1 MDNNQVGVMPLAQAI
16 AEARRRGQDLVE
28 VAPQANP
35 VVCRIIDFGKYR
47 YRQEKREKKVQRAR
61 RLKEIR
67 MTIQIEKHDF
77 ETKIR
82 HIREFLEKD
91 SKVRVTVNFR
101 GREIV
106 HMDRG
111 RELLDRITKAVAGV
125 GKVDQEAKERG
136 RNLQMLLVPSSGKGG
151 QATEE
156 EFVEEMQAEKGEEIH
171 AQEESTQ
178 GPS

>member
-1 MDNNQVGVMPLAQAI
+1 MPLAQAI
-16 AEARRRGQDLVE
+16 AEARNRGHDLVE

-35 VVCRIIDFGKYR
+35 VVCRIINFGKFKYR
-47 YRQEKREKKVQRAR
+47 LEKREKKTQKAR

-67 MTIQIEKHDF
+67 MTTQIEKHDF
-77 ETKIR
+77 ETKLR

-91 SKVRVTVNFR
+91 SKVRVTVIFR

-111 RELLDRITKAVAGV
+111 RDLLERITKGVAGV

-136 RNLQMLLVPSSGKGG
+136 RSLQMLLVPSSGRGEP
-151 QATEE
+151 TIEE
-156 EFVEEMQAEKGEEIH
+156 PRIAEEVAIQNDQTVDLGKDSD
-171 AQEESTQ
+171 AQKES
-178 GPS
+178 P

>member
-1 MDNNQVGVMPLAQAI
+1 MPLAQAI
-16 AEARRRGQDLVE
+16 AEAKRRGYDLVE

-35 VVCRIIDFGKYR
+35 VVCRIINFGKYK
-47 YRQEKREKKVQRAR
+47 YRQEKREKKTQKAR

-67 MTIQIEKHDF
+67 MTTQIEKHDF

-82 HIREFLEKD
+82 HIREFLEND
-91 SKVRVTVNFR
+91 SKVRVTVIFR

-111 RELLDRITKAVAGV
+111 RDLLDRITKAIAGV

-136 RNLQMLLVPSSGKGG
+136 RSLQMLLVPSSGKGG
-151 QATEE
+151 QVAEE
-156 EFVEEMQAEKGEEIH
+156 EFVEAMQEEKGEKIH
-171 AQEESTQ
+171 AQKESTQ
-178 GPS
+178 GSSEAC